1 MRIPG
6 PTLVLPLLFLT
17 GCAIPPA
24 VTIASLVLDGVSYV
38 STGKS
43 TTDHAISAFANED
56 CALLRLVDGKDIC
69 DPDGEVL
76 IALSIG
82 NAEDENW
89 NLDPETGSPDPDAI
103 TRWGSASELEA
114 TVEALPEQPSEVSV
128 VHGTTKSLGQT
139 ATAIPALTPGPAGQ
153 GKRLRAPVTAIS
165 VAAKPPPRGLFAYA
179 SPTVKPQEPQ
189 LPVRTVR
196 QFTRVTEQDGQITTY
211 AVIGSFQNADNARR
225 MVQLHGKGAL
235 IQTIVVEGKTAYRVL
250 VDQPLEQARLEG
262 FSDAWP
268 VRLCAGDQP
277 SAQCGHLVVSQVG
290 VYIETT
296 AN

>member
-1 MRIPG
+1 MRVPG

-24 VTIASLVLDGVSYV
+24 VTVASLLLDGVSYV

-43 TTDHAISAFANED
+43 TADHAISAFANED
-56 CALLRLVDGKDIC
+56 CALLRAVEGKDIC

-76 IALSIG
+76 IALTVG
-82 NAEDENW
+82 DAEDENW
-89 NLDPETGSPDPDAI
+89 NIDPETGWADPDAI
-103 TRWGSASELEA
+103 TRWGSAGAFEA
-114 TVEALPEQPSEVSV
+114 TVEPLPERLPEVSV
-128 VHGTTKSLGQT
+128 APEAPKSLGQP
-139 ATAIPALTPGPAGQ
+139 AAVFPALTPGPAGQ
-153 GKRLRAPVTAIS
+153 GKRLRSLATAIS
-165 VAAKPPPRGLFAYA
+165 VAANPPPRGLFAYA
-179 SPTVKPQEPQ
+179 SPTAKPQKPQ
-189 LPVRTVR
+189 LPERTAR
-196 QFTRVTEQDGQITTY
+196 HFTRVTEQDGQITTY

-225 MVQLHGKGAL
+225 MVQLRGKGAL

-262 FSDAWP
+262 FPDAWP
-268 VRLCAGDQP
+268 VRLCAGDPP